1 MSDSNTYYEVSRSE
15 GRFRANESASESIE
29 IKYSATFTKNKNG
42 SVTLEGNS
50 TIFLAQ
56 LMTDIR
62 PDERSITTW
71 FIGKENNTNYFNS
84 YAGKNNGTLTSDA
97 ELTTFTISGKGSAN
111 TTVPS
116 DQRQPQRESNILT
129 SMFESAKPPIS
140 ADILKETVYQSNFTQ
155 GINGQIMLTEGASP
169 FSVNFTETVAIP
181 TNPFT
186 ISNKV
191 NGYAWDN
198 SQTLQPKDLREI
210 QLMNIMNIFK

>member
-1 MSDSNTYYEVSRSE
+1 
-15 GRFRANESASESIE
+15 
-29 IKYSATFTKNKNG
+29 
-42 SVTLEGNS
+42 
-50 TIFLAQ
+50 
-56 LMTDIR
+56 
-62 PDERSITTW
+62 
-71 FIGKENNTNYFNS
+71 
-84 YAGKNNGTLTSDA
+84 
-97 ELTTFTISGKGSAN
+97 
-111 TTVPS
+111 
-116 DQRQPQRESNILT
+116 
-129 SMFESAKPPIS
+129 MFEGAKLIS

-155 GINGQIMLTEGASP
+155 SVNGQIKLTEGASP